1 MRFSFPLFILIS
13 LLFSYYDPELLK
25 ALKSYIPIFLG
36 LVMFGMGMTIEF
48 SKIKEI
54 VLNPKW
60 LFTGLI
66 LQFSVMPFLAFVLSK
81 SFNLGN
87 ELLIGFVILGS
98 CPGGTASNVI
108 AYLSKAN
115 LPLSISLTLFSTFF
129 SILLTPFWIY
139 YYANEMVEI
148 QTFSLIKTTFWI
160 VVFPM
165 VDGLILRK
173 LLKSKIDPIL
183 KFFPKL
189 SEIFIALIIG
199 IIFSLSSDLFDEIT
213 TIFLIVIILHNF
225 LGLVIGYLTASLLKF
240 PIDVRKTIAIEVGMQ
255 NSGLGMALSLIHFGK
270 VVALPSAIF
279 SLWHNL
285 SAIFLIS
292 FWSKKKKHNYR
303 D

>member
-25 ALKSYIPIFLG
+25 ALKSYIPILLG
-36 LVMFGMGMTIEF
+36 LVMFGMGMTLEF
-48 SKIKEI
+48 NKIKEI
-54 VLNPKW
+54 VLNPRW

-66 LQFSVMPFLAFVLSK
+66 LQFSVMPFLAFILSK
-81 SFNLGN
+81 SFNLSN

-129 SILLTPFWIY
+129 SILITPFWIY
-139 YYANEMVEI
+139 YYANEMIEI
-148 QTFSLIKTTFWI
+148 QTLSLIKTTFWI
-160 VVFPM
+160 VVFP
-165 VDGLILRK
+165 VLDGLILRR

-199 IIFSLSSDLFDEIT
+199 IIFSLSSDLFDKIT
-213 TIFLIVIILHNF
+213 TAFIIVIILHNF
-225 LGLVIGYLTASLLKF
+225 LGLIIGYLTASLFKF

-255 NSGLGMALSLIHFGK
+255 NSGLGMTLSLIHFGK